1 MAISMK
7 KKSLPL
13 FIEVDIFGLS
23 EIFLCVAW
31 LFNPDE
37 SKTGTLKLL

>member
-7 KKSLPL
+7 KKVFHCLL
-13 FIEVDIFGLS
+13 KLIFCGLS